1 MVEQELRQYGFI
13 RVHQSFLV
21 NLKYVD
27 IYNRQELVLDNRE
40 RIAIAKRRYKMFC
53 GEILKYMRNMGGMC
67 DAD

>member
-1 MVEQELRQYGFI
+1 M
-13 RVHQSFLV
+13 
-21 NLKYVD
+21 D